1 MSKTPEPQTGPSCE
15 TTLRVRY
22 AETDQGGVAYHGNYF
37 AWFEVGRAALCRA
50 QGFSYH
56 RMETELGVLL
66 PVADCACRFLKSA
79 LYDDVLTIRATITR
93 LTRRTVTFQYRV
105 SREGELLATG
115 HTTHVAVHRD
125 NSPAS
130 LSAAALAALA
140 KRV

>member
-1 MSKTPEPQTGPSCE
+1 M
-15 TTLRVRY
+15 
-22 AETDQGGVAYHGNYF
+22 
-37 AWFEVGRAALCRA
+37 
-50 QGFSYH
+50 
-56 RMETELGVLL
+56 
-66 PVADCACRFLKSA
+66 ADCACRFLKSA

-105 SREGELLATG
+105 SREGETLATG

-130 LSAAALAALA
+130 LSAAAQAALA

>member
-1 MSKTPEPQTGPSCE
+1 MSKTSATQAGPSHE

-56 RMETELGVLL
+56 RMETELGMLL

-93 LTRRTVTFQYRV
+93 LTRRTVTFQYQV
-105 SREGELLATG
+105 KREGELLATG
-115 HTTHVAVHRD
+115 HTTHVAIHRD

-130 LSAAALAALA
+130 FPEHALTALAA
-140 KRV
+140 RV